1 MLNSTYSRCRAFISF
16 MALFF
21 SASLA
26 LAAPQ
31 ITEFEVDQVTTLR
44 PGTAVDFT
52 LSGTPK
58 SRATVRIS
66 GIPRT
71 IVLKETGAGFYEGRY
86 TVRQKDRISSR
97 AVAVA
102 TLSKG
107 NSHTIARLGQSI
119 VASAAPAPA
128 PAEPEPVAVAI
139 TKFSVDSND
148 NLEPGAELEFTLLGT
163 PAGRASFT
171 IENVIANRRMREVRP
186 GVYTGQ
192 YTIRR
197 QDKLPAVMNVV
208 ATLQANGQTVRAQLD
223 RQIVNNGGSNN
234 APSSVNPFSRLS
246 PRDNESIPYSN
257 NFTISGDFEDD
268 PRKGGVDPRSI
279 QILFDGRDVTSQSG
293 ITSHGFSYRPTNV
306 APGRH
311 TVEVRGRDSGG
322 NVVRSSWD
330 FRMLD
335 AAPVAAFPLD
345 ITSPRDGAE
354 VGAGVI
360 EVRGRTLPNASVQV
374 AVTAGILGL
383 SQRIFE
389 NTLVADRQGYFSFN
403 FQPQVRVPGARY
415 DVTVRATRDNE
426 MREKKMTLIQ
436 QR

>member
-1 MLNSTYSRCRAFISF
+1 MLNSTYTQWRAIISF
-16 MALFF
+16 VTLFLF
-21 SASLA
+21 ASLA
-26 LAAPQ
+26 VAAPQ

-44 PGTAVDFT
+44 PGTAIDFT

-58 SRATVRIS
+58 ARAQVRIS

-71 IVLKETGAGFYEGRY
+71 IILKETGPGFYEGRY
-86 TVRQKDRISSR
+86 TVRKKDRISPR
-97 AVAVA
+97 AAAVA

-107 NSHTIARLGQSI
+107 NSHTVARLGQSL
-119 VASAAPAPA
+119 VASSAPE
-128 PAEPEPVAVAI
+128 PAEPEPTQIAI
-139 TKFSVDSND
+139 TKFSVDSYD
-148 NLEPGAELEFTLLGT
+148 NLEPGSELNFTLLGT
-163 PAGRASFT
+163 QAGRATYT

-197 QDKLPAVMNVV
+197 QDKLPAVLNVV
-208 ATLQANGQTVRAQLD
+208 ATLQANRQIVRAQLD
-223 RQIVNNGGSNN
+223 KQIVNNGGSNN
-234 APSSVNPFSRLS
+234 APASANPFSHFS
-246 PRDNESIPYSN
+246 PRDNESIPYSKD
-257 NFTISGDFEDD
+257 FTVSGDFEDD

-279 QILFDGRDVTSQSG
+279 QILFDGRDVTGQSS

-306 APGRH
+306 TPGRH
-311 TVEVRGRDSGG
+311 SVEVRGRDSNG
-322 NVVRSSWD
+322 NIVRSNWD

-335 AAPVAAFPLD
+335 AAPVASFPLD

-354 VGAGVI
+354 VGSGVI

-426 MREKKMTLIQ
+426 MRERKMTLIQ

>member
-1 MLNSTYSRCRAFISF
+1 MLNSTYTQCRAIISF
-16 MALFF
+16 VALFLF
-21 SASLA
+21 ASFA
-26 LAAPQ
+26 IAAPQ

-58 SRATVRIS
+58 ARAKVRIS
-66 GIPRT
+66 GIPRV
-71 IVLKETGAGFYEGRY
+71 IVLKETGPGFYEGRY
-86 TVRQKDRISSR
+86 VVRQKDRISSR
-97 AVAVA
+97 ATAVA

-107 NSHTIARLGQSI
+107 NSHTIARLNQSL
-119 VASAAPAPA
+119 VASTSPAPT
-128 PAEPEPVAVAI
+128 PAEPEPTVIAI
-139 TKFSVDSND
+139 TKFSVDSYE
-148 NLEPGAELEFTLLGT
+148 NLEPGSELSFTLLGT
-163 PAGRASFT
+163 QAGRATYT

-186 GVYTGQ
+186 GVYNGQ

-197 QDKLPAVMNVV
+197 QDKLPAVLNVI
-208 ATLQANGQTVRAQLD
+208 ATLQANGQIVRAQLD
-223 RQIVNNGGSNN
+223 KQIVTNSGSNN
-234 APSSVNPFSRLS
+234 TPASANPFSHFS

-257 NFTISGDFEDD
+257 NFTVSGDFEDD

-279 QILFDGRDVTSQSG
+279 QILFDGRDVTSQSS

-311 TVEVRGRDSGG
+311 TVEVRGRDSNG
-322 NVVRSSWD
+322 NIVRSNWD

-335 AAPVAAFPLD
+335 AAPVVSFPLD

-354 VGAGVI
+354 VGSGAI

-374 AVTAGILGL
+374 GVTAGILGL

-389 NTLVADRQGYFSFN
+389 NTLVADRQGYFSFS

-426 MREKKMTLIQ
+426 MRERKMTLIQ

>member
-1 MLNSTYSRCRAFISF
+1 MLNSTYRECRAIIGFI
-16 MALFF
+16 ALFLF
-21 SASLA
+21 ASSAV
-26 LAAPQ
+26 AAVQ

-44 PGTAVDFT
+44 PGTAVDFA

-58 SRATVRIS
+58 ARATVRIS
-66 GIPRT
+66 GIPRV
-71 IVLKETGAGFYEGRY
+71 IVLKETGPGFYEGRY

-97 AVAVA
+97 AAAVA

-107 NSHTIARLGQSI
+107 NSHTMARLGQSI

-128 PAEPEPVAVAI
+128 EVEPTAIAI
-139 TKFSVDSND
+139 TKFSVDSYD

-163 PAGRASFT
+163 PAGRASYT
-171 IENVIANRRMREVRP
+171 IENVIANRRMLEVRP

-197 QDKLPAVMNVV
+197 QDKLPAVLNVI

-223 RQIVNNGGSNN
+223 KQIVTNSGSDN
-234 APSSVNPFSRLS
+234 APSSANPFSRFS
-246 PRDNESIPYSN
+246 PRHNESIPYSN
-257 NFTISGDFEDD
+257 NFTVSGDFEDD

-279 QILFDGRDVTSQSG
+279 QILFDGRDVTSQST
-293 ITSHGFSYRPTNV
+293 ISSHGFSYRPTNLT
-306 APGRH
+306 PGRH
-311 TVEVRGRDSGG
+311 SVEVRGRDSNG
-322 NVVRSSWD
+322 NIVRSNWD

-335 AAPVAAFPLD
+335 AAPAVTFPLD

-354 VGAGVI
+354 VGSGVI

-389 NTLVADRQGYFSFN
+389 NTLVADRQGYFSFT

-426 MREKKMTLIQ
+426 MRERKMTLIQ